1 MLSGLSKM
9 PTVSSLFLFRNLT
22 FFCFFFGAMT
32 GNCEIKTL
40 SNGNLSVAISGSA
53 RSCAYLA
60 KTSLCAKKSYTIGEQ
75 EIISEV
81 ALVRRLL
88 NAVKLQRGPAKLGT

>member
-1 MLSGLSKM
+1 
-9 PTVSSLFLFRNLT
+9 
-22 FFCFFFGAMT
+22 MT
-32 GNCEIKTL
+32 GNCKTKPRLNGYL
-40 SNGNLSVAISGSA
+40 SGAISGSA
-53 RSCAYLA
+53 RCCACLA

-88 NAVKLQRGPAKLGT
+88 NSVRLQRDPAKLGT